1 MAVKN
6 VVLAIPLG
14 TIAIAGTYAAFAAL
28 PQACFLIRIINGSN
42 AGVTVSYDGV
52 TDNDFVLAAD
62 SLQLPMQSNS
72 QPNNFTAN
80 VAKGSIIYVK
90 GTGAG
95 NVYLAG
101 YYQPSVN

>member
-6 VVLAIPLG
+6 SVAAIPLG
-14 TIAIAGTYAAFAAL
+14 TVVIGAAYQAFAVL
-28 PQACFLIRIINGSN
+28 PKACFFVRIINASN
-42 AGVTVSYDGV
+42 AQVVVSYDGIN
-52 TDNDFVLAAD
+52 DNDVVLASGVLELNA
-62 SLQLPMQSNS
+62 QTNS
-72 QPNNFTAN
+72 QPNNFIAN

-90 GTGAG
+90 GAGAG